1 MPRVQP
7 IPRPPEQE
15 PALDARA
22 MDNLRFIRETM
33 ERAGSFTAVSGWGMV
48 AVGGVAL
55 VAAVVAAVVAA
66 LRTDPVAWVAI
77 WLSAA
82 IVSLLTSAWAT
93 ARKAAASNVSLDSG
107 PARKLVLA
115 FAPPMLV
122 GALLTLVLAR
132 AELFWVL
139 PGLWLLL
146 YGTAIVASGAFSVR
160 VVPVMGICFMLVG
173 ALALFAPRDW
183 ADWLM
188 GIGFGGLHVAFGYT
202 IARRYGG

>member
-1 MPRVQP
+1 MPKVQP
-7 IPRPPEQE
+7 LRRDSDGH

-48 AVGGVAL
+48 AVGGVAF
-55 VAAVVAAVVAA
+55 VAA
-66 LRTDPVAWVAI
+66 LVAPLQGTPAGWVAV

-82 IVSLLTSAWAT
+82 IVSLLASAWAI
-93 ARKAAASNVSLDSG
+93 ARKAAASNVALDSG

-115 FAPPMLV
+115 FAPPMIV

-132 AELFWVL
+132 AELYWVL
-139 PGLWLLL
+139 PGLWLTL
-146 YGTAIVASGAFSVR
+146 YGTAVVAGGAFSVR
-160 VVPVMGICFMLVG
+160 VVPVMGICFILVG
-173 ALALFAPRDW
+173 ALALFAPPAW

-188 GIGFGGLHVAFGYT
+188 GIGFGALHVAFGVQ

>member
-1 MPRVQP
+1 MPKVQP
-7 IPRPPEQE
+7 LRRDSDGQ

-48 AVGGVAL
+48 AVGGVAF
-55 VAAVVAAVVAA
+55 VAA
-66 LRTDPVAWVAI
+66 LVAPLQGTPAGWVAV

-82 IVSLLTSAWAT
+82 IVSLLASAWAI
-93 ARKAAASNVSLDSG
+93 ARKAAASNVALDSG

-115 FAPPMLV
+115 FAPPMIV

-132 AELFWVL
+132 AELYWVL
-139 PGLWLLL
+139 PGLWLTL
-146 YGTAIVASGAFSVR
+146 YGTAVVAGGAFSVR
-160 VVPVMGICFMLVG
+160 VVPVKGICFILVG
-173 ALALFAPRDW
+173 ALALFAPPAW

-188 GIGFGGLHVAFGYT
+188 GIGFGALHVAFGVQ